1 MSQQAGKFREL
12 SPGVH
17 YFGRD
22 LVSQKLRRK
31 MCFLPSFPEHATV
44 GARVIQL
51 GADDKW
57 NFDLQNFCLG
67 FGAALG
73 KVSEQVFE
81 VLFGSFR
88 IPSRV
93 LESPF
98 SSSIR
103 QIRHVGIVGF
113 RIYSTSSH
121 SHDFS

>member
-1 MSQQAGKFREL
+1 M
-12 SPGVH
+12 
-17 YFGRD
+17 
-22 LVSQKLRRK
+22 
-31 MCFLPSFPEHATV
+31 

-57 NFDLQNFCLG
+57 NFDVQNFCLG

-88 IPSRV
+88 FPSRV

-98 SSSIR
+98 SSSGSIR
-103 QIRHVGIVGF
+103 QIRHVGIVGKGLGF
-113 RIYSTSSH
+113 RV
-121 SHDFS
+121 